1 MKLNGVD
8 ITVRYI
14 EHSNA
19 FIPEPEISKRSKF
32 WIEQNP
38 HKYPMTWEQA
48 NNYAQSVGNGWRL
61 PTVEDLQTISDTRLR
76 TKFQTKPYWTSE
88 SESDSTAVT
97 VGFLTGVPFSHNKQ
111 NKFYLMLVK
120 GDSRR
125 LELVPIKEAKLKELI
140 D

>member
-19 FIPEPEISKRSKF
+19 FIPEPKIAKKSRF
-32 WIEQNP
+32 WIEEKP

-61 PTVEDLQTISDTRLR
+61 PTVEDLQTIFETRLR
-76 TKFQTKPYWTSE
+76 TKFQAKPYWTSE
-88 SESDSTAVT
+88 SESEKTAVT
-97 VGFLTGVPFSHNKQ
+97 VGFLTGVPFSHNKE
-111 NKFYLMLVK
+111 NRFYLMLVK
-120 GDSRR
+120 GDIRR
-125 LELVPIKEAKLKELI
+125 LELVPVKEKKEVEYL